1 MCSVGNIGRKLL
13 LAAGLAA
20 ACHWQ
25 TGYANGVSPYAPLN
39 LAPEIERDLERVLL
53 LGDQPVLRRPV
64 ALGLVANA
72 LPRACTRDAPLC
84 KRVGRYL
91 QRVARGGL
99 TLASVEVAVTQKSA
113 QPLPNLHGMASD
125 SAWSVIAATSFQP
138 SDYLLASLGAVLDGT
153 HTTPATLL
161 SFGFDSAQVDVGFR
175 DHWFSPF
182 TDSSMLIG
190 TEATTMPSISVSNW
204 RPLTHF
210 GFMYEAFLAK
220 MSSSN
225 RIAFESG
232 YTSGSPR
239 LVGLQ
244 LSATPWI
251 GWSIGLNRLV
261 QFGGG
266 QRGGN
271 SLAAIWHALIN
282 PHSAD
287 NGGPGVTVD
296 QEEGNQLASLTSRIL
311 FQGRTPFAVYAEFA
325 GEDTSR
331 GSNYRL
337 GNAALAA
344 GIDFPLLPHG
354 FNATYEVTE
363 WQNGWYVHHI
373 YQDGLTNHGNVIGNW
388 FGDWRR
394 PNDGVGGQ
402 QQMLRIGWQLHAGRD
417 SGLRYRTLVN
427 ASYAGP
433 GYRHARE
440 LSLDYSRPW
449 RGARVGVTVDA
460 GRDVFGKS
468 FGRLAAF
475 VRFDD
480 SAGPYGDTFTT
491 QSAAPDSGSEQVEH
505 FLDVG
510 LSTPRV
516 HFESSDEVP
525 GTTSRTNRSLH
536 LGLGARRAVS
546 AHQDLGVRLE
556 IDHPNGNTLL
566 ALRALDYR
574 YRWGRHLAA
583 AAFFGAARYQTG
595 APAFGYYLGTGL
607 QWRNLY
613 SHVDLSVDLRYG
625 DRLARDALLPGD
637 PPTTRRPDMFYN
649 IADATA
655 YLSFRF

>member
-1 MCSVGNIGRKLL
+1 MRSVGNTWRKLMI
-13 LAAGLAA
+13 AAGLAA
-20 ACHWQ
+20 LCHSQ
-25 TGYANGVSPYAPLN
+25 TGYADGVSPYAPLN
-39 LAPEIERDLERVLL
+39 LAPEIERDLENVLI
-53 LGDQPVLRRPV
+53 LGNQPVLKRPI
-64 ALGLVANA
+64 ALALVVDA
-72 LPRACTRDAPLC
+72 LPKACARDAPLC

-91 QRVARGGL
+91 QRVAQGGL
-99 TLASVEVAVTQKSA
+99 TLASVAVAVTQKSA

-153 HTTPATLL
+153 HTTPASLL
-161 SFGFDSAQVDVGFR
+161 SFGFDAAQVDVGFR

-190 TEATTMPSISVSNW
+190 TEAATMPSISVSNW
-204 RPLTHF
+204 RPLTRL

-225 RIAFESG
+225 RIAFQSG
-232 YTSGSPR
+232 FTSGSPR

-244 LSATPWI
+244 LSATPWV

-271 SLAAIWHALIN
+271 SLAAIWRALIN
-282 PHSAD
+282 PHNTD
-287 NGGPGVTVD
+287 NASPGLTAD
-296 QEEGNQLASLTSRIL
+296 QEQGNQLASLTSRML

-354 FNATYEVTE
+354 FSATYEVTE

-394 PNDGVGGQ
+394 PNDAVGGH
-402 QQMLRIGWQLHAGRD
+402 QQMLRIARQLKAGSE

-427 ASYAGP
+427 ASYSGA
-433 GYRHARE
+433 GYRRAHE
-440 LSLDYSRPW
+440 LSLSYSRPW
-449 RGARVGVTVDA
+449 RGTRVGATVDA
-460 GRDVFGKS
+460 GRDVLGEN
-468 FGRLAAF
+468 FGRIAAF

-480 SAGPYGDTFTT
+480 SAGPYGDSFTT
-491 QSAAPDSGSEQVEH
+491 QSAASYGADERVER
-505 FLDVG
+505 FVDAG
-510 LSTPRV
+510 FSTSRV

-525 GTTSRTNRSLH
+525 GTTSRVNRSLH

-546 AHQDLGVRLE
+546 AHQDLGVRVE
-556 IDHPNGNTLL
+556 IDRPNGDTLL

-583 AAFFGAARYQTG
+583 SVFFGAARYQTG
-595 APAFGYYLGTGL
+595 APAFGYCLGTGV
-607 QWRNLY
+607 QWRNAYPHL
-613 SHVDLSVDLRYG
+613 DLNVDLRYG

-649 IADATA
+649 IADVTA
-655 YLSFRF
+655 YLTFRF